1 MTVPAVSGASEFYR
15 NVGATTD
22 TTKGDAASGPQS
34 LDKDSF
40 LELLV
45 ASLKYQ
51 DPTSPMDTSELMAQ
65 TTQLSTMEQLVGL
78 TEMAQQSFALQQR
91 SSASALV
98 GQYVTYYDGAGK
110 PVTGAVKSV
119 DLTTETPL
127 VVVGDVAV
135 PLAYI
140 AGVAAAPVAEPVPP
154 AASDPDGAGSAD
166 KGAAAANAVTEP
178 SDSSRTTPSGDEQT
192 A

>member
-22 TTKGDAASGPQS
+22 TTAAEAAASGQQS
-34 LDKDSF
+34 LGKDSF

-51 DPTSPMDTSELMAQ
+51 DPSSPMDTSELMAQ

-98 GQYVTYYDGAGK
+98 GQHVTYYDGDGR
-110 PVTGAVKSV
+110 PVTGLVKSV

-140 AGVAAAPVAEPVPP
+140 AGVTSAPVGVPAPGTP
-154 AASDPDGAGSAD
+154 AADSAAGTN
-166 KGAAAANAVTEP
+166 AATGTSEP
-178 SDSSRTTPSGDEQT
+178 SSPTPSGDEQT

>member
-22 TTKGDAASGPQS
+22 TTAAEAASGQQS
-34 LDKDSF
+34 LGKDSF

-51 DPTSPMDTSELMAQ
+51 DPSSPMDTSELMAQ

-98 GQYVTYYDGAGK
+98 GQYVTYYDGDGK
-110 PVTGAVKSV
+110 PVTGLVKSV

-127 VVVGDVAV
+127 VVIGDVAV
-135 PLAYI
+135 PLPYI
-140 AGVAAAPVAEPVPP
+140 AGVAAPPVGDAAQP
-154 AASDPDGAGSAD
+154 ANSNSDAD
-166 KGAAAANAVTEP
+166 NDAAAANAVTRTSEP
-178 SDSSRTTPSGDEQT
+178 SSPTPSGDEQT